1 MKTKFDEI
9 VSRENLDLI
18 IATIGQVEGTE
29 TQKTNLVETIINIL
43 GPHQAYFNTLS
54 ETSKLETL
62 FVVTIIFDTLLD
74 KEINPH
80 TANLL
85 RKAISAFNNNI
96 FGRL

>member
-18 IATIGQVEGTE
+18 IATIGQEEGTE

-43 GPHQAYFNTLS
+43 GPHQGYFNTLS
-54 ETSKLETL
+54 ETSKSYAL
-62 FVVTIIFDTLLD
+62 FVVAIIFDTLLD

-80 TANLL
+80 AANLF
-85 RKAISAFNNNI
+85 RKAIAAFKNNI
-96 FGRL
+96 FGR